1 MPTTREFI
9 VRLDSPDQLFTARAV
24 SPMSESYTEFTAQ
37 PALETVRDLLLL
49 RSPAKT
55 DDIELIVV
63 LPDDQ
68 VRSGMDAELTAA
80 VRRWITVQ
88 NALDGEATKASEVV
102 GRRLFIFGFLS
113 FFLLQLASI
122 AVRKYG
128 DTVDDYF
135 IDALA
140 EGLGVISWVMLWF
153 PVQIFT
159 VEAWRSSIRR
169 RRARAIER
177 MVVRVT
183 SRTAMT
189 VHGSTELG

>member
-1 MPTTREFI
+1 MATTREFV
-9 VRLDSPDQLFTARAV
+9 VRLNSPDQLFTAAHV
-24 SPMSESYTEFTAQ
+24 SPLSESYSEYTAQ
-37 PALETVRDLLLL
+37 PAMETVRDLLLL
-49 RSPAKT
+49 RSPSKS
-55 DDIELIVV
+55 DDIELIVA

-68 VRSGMDAELTAA
+68 VRPGMDAELTTA
-80 VRRWITVQ
+80 VRRWVRVQ
-88 NALDGEATKASEVV
+88 NTLDGEATKASEVV
-102 GRRLFIFGFLS
+102 GRRLFVFGFLS
-113 FFLLQLASI
+113 FFVLQLGSI
-122 AVRKYG
+122 VVRKYG

-159 VEAWRSSIRR
+159 VEAWRASIRR

-183 SRTAMT
+183 SRSALA
-189 VHGSTELG
+189 VYGSPDLD